1 MAQPLNGIKVLEIG
15 NFIAGPFCGMLLADM
30 GAEVIKIESPKGGD
44 LARATPPFVDGLS
57 AQFSSLNRNKRSIA
71 LDLRQTEARD
81 VVLRLAKTADVL
93 IENNRPGVMEKLGL
107 GAEQI
112 RLINPKIV
120 YVSVSGFGQTGP
132 DRRRAAVNLIIE
144 AASGTLSVTGEP
156 DDTPMRPGLQTGD
169 VLGAMFAVYAVL
181 SGLVGAAR
189 QGEGRIADVSLVEA
203 SIASAMLETG
213 EYLATGKAPKPMGHR
228 HRLAAPYQL
237 FQTKDGRH
245 LAIGSPSNKVF
256 EAMMRTIGQEEHL
269 GDERFATYATRK
281 KNEDAI
287 VAIVQS
293 GVAKREALELEKAMV
308 DAGVPCSLVRNFED
322 VFDDPQIQSRGMLV
336 DSPRAGGGRTRSVRN
351 PILLDRD
358 GPVIRRPPP
367 ILGEHSR
374 EILEQAGY
382 ETSEIEKFATQGI
395 TLLV

>member
-1 MAQPLNGIKVLEIG
+1 
-15 NFIAGPFCGMLLADM
+15 
-30 GAEVIKIESPKGGD
+30 
-44 LARATPPFVDGLS
+44 
-57 AQFSSLNRNKRSIA
+57 
-71 LDLRQTEARD
+71 
-81 VVLRLAKTADVL
+81 
-93 IENNRPGVMEKLGL
+93 
-107 GAEQI
+107 
-112 RLINPKIV
+112 
-120 YVSVSGFGQTGP
+120 
-132 DRRRAAVNLIIE
+132 
-144 AASGTLSVTGEP
+144 
-156 DDTPMRPGLQTGD
+156 
-169 VLGAMFAVYAVL
+169 
-181 SGLVGAAR
+181 
-189 QGEGRIADVSLVEA
+189 
-203 SIASAMLETG
+203 MLETG

-367 ILGEHSR
+367 MLGEHSK
-374 EILEQAGY
+374 EILEQAGF
-382 ETSEIEKFATQGI
+382 EASEIEKFAAQGI

>member
-1 MAQPLNGIKVLEIG
+1 
-15 NFIAGPFCGMLLADM
+15 
-30 GAEVIKIESPKGGD
+30 
-44 LARATPPFVDGLS
+44 
-57 AQFSSLNRNKRSIA
+57 LNRNKRSLA

-156 DDTPMRPGLQTGD
+156 GDTPMRPGLQTGD

-382 ETSEIEKFATQGI
+382 EASEIEKFAAQGI